1 MQNNLKCFKR
11 SPPMSI
17 EVINVVPELAE
28 KDKDSK
34 VITTTM
40 V

>member
-1 MQNNLKCFKR
+1 
-11 SPPMSI
+11 MSI